1 MIPGIP
7 VIEGYTSI
15 LDSYKEQF
23 SVRLDY
29 KVTMEE
35 PVIEVLPMGDWA
47 MVRGVGNSTKIKN
60 GVPLTRSYKWIIL
73 SRKQKD
79 SSWKIV
85 WDIFNYDHPIN
96 KNKNEEDAGF
106 NKELVAVLDQIYFN
120 DQSTRN
126 TIGSWEEQYG
136 RGSKEMNALWQE
148 ILKRDSINLIKVS
161 KILEENG
168 WPDKKVIGERGTS
181 SLFLVI
187 QHADQN
193 TQEKYLPIIKK
204 AMEDKNLPKRQY
216 AMFYD
221 RLLLRRGERQIYGTQ
236 LAIGKESK
244 LPYVLPLED
253 PKNVDKRRVQMGLNT
268 MQENLNRWKI
278 TWNVEEYIKSLP
290 AIEAKEKELNI
301 KNN

>member
-1 MIPGIP
+1 INFRGFFLSLVSNTNKIKKLLFILLFVPLVFYGQAFINKGPLYEAQKELLNNFVEAWLREDAKGCASLYEKEAIYMIPGIP

-23 SVRLDY
+23 SVRRDY

-126 TIGSWEEQYG
+126 TI
-136 RGSKEMNALWQE
+136 
-148 ILKRDSINLIKVS
+148 
-161 KILEENG
+161 
-168 WPDKKVIGERGTS
+168 
-181 SLFLVI
+181 
-187 QHADQN
+187 
-193 TQEKYLPIIKK
+193 
-204 AMEDKNLPKRQY
+204 
-216 AMFYD
+216 
-221 RLLLRRGERQIYGTQ
+221 
-236 LAIGKESK
+236 
-244 LPYVLPLED
+244 
-253 PKNVDKRRVQMGLNT
+253 
-268 MQENLNRWKI
+268 
-278 TWNVEEYIKSLP
+278 
-290 AIEAKEKELNI
+290 
-301 KNN
+301 